1 VGGLVKTGIKT
12 ATEDIIPSLASGLK
26 SGANRVQ
33 NVTTKIHAKE
43 AREGAKVENIGKY
56 GLFGKPAETLE
67 YAKGQIKNLAGQL
80 KKKLESTIP
89 NLSVDLKIIAQTGWT
104 TSNLIQAIKEQ
115 QPTPDYKLVTLLIGV
130 NNQYQ
135 NKEFSIYGSEF
146 PQLVQTAITLAKG
159 NKNNVIVVSIPDYS
173 YTPFGQRSANP
184 TQISTEID
192 RYNAFAKSYCDSNGI
207 AFINITDITR
217 QGLTDPNLVATDGLH
232 PSEKAYSLFVDRIVT
247 TLARHAV
254 WDLLTQIWRILLCNL
269 YISTN
274 YDEFVLACCVKNKSY
289 DNL

>member
-1 VGGLVKTGIKT
+1 MVVVFFFNQCSSENTNFVSIAEIKPVVAPQPLPQPVSKKVSYIALGDSYT
-12 ATEDIIPSLASGLK
+12 IGQS
-26 SGANRVQ
+26 VC
-33 NVTTKIHAKE
+33 VTCRFPE
-43 AREGAKVENIGKY
+43 
-56 GLFGKPAETLE
+56 
-67 YAKGQIKNLAGQL
+67 QL

-115 QPTPDYKLVTLLIGV
+115 QPTSDYKLVTLLIGV
-130 NNQYQ
+130 NNQFQ

-159 NKNNVIVVSIPDYS
+159 DKNNVIVVSIPDYAYS
-173 YTPFGQRSANP
+173 SFGQQFGNP
-184 TQISTEID
+184 TKTSTEID

-232 PSEKAYSLFVDRIVT
+232 PSEKAYSLFVDRIAPKASEMV
-247 TLARHAV
+247 
-254 WDLLTQIWRILLCNL
+254 Q
-269 YISTN
+269 
-274 YDEFVLACCVKNKSY
+274 K
-289 DNL
+289 

>member
-1 VGGLVKTGIKT
+1 MANFSIHIKT
-12 ATEDIIPSLASGLK
+12 ALHLFVLMVVVFFFNQCSSENTNFVSIAEIKPVVAPQPLPQPVSKKVSYIALGDSYTIGQS
-26 SGANRVQ
+26 VC
-33 NVTTKIHAKE
+33 VTCRFPE
-43 AREGAKVENIGKY
+43 
-56 GLFGKPAETLE
+56 
-67 YAKGQIKNLAGQL
+67 QL

-130 NNQYQ
+130 NNQFQ

-159 NKNNVIVVSIPDYS
+159 DKNNVIVVSIPDYAYS
-173 YTPFGQRSANP
+173 SFGQQFGNP
-184 TQISTEID
+184 TKTSTEID

-232 PSEKAYSLFVDRIVT
+232 PSEKAYSLFVDRIAPKASEMV
-247 TLARHAV
+247 
-254 WDLLTQIWRILLCNL
+254 Q
-269 YISTN
+269 
-274 YDEFVLACCVKNKSY
+274 K
-289 DNL
+289 